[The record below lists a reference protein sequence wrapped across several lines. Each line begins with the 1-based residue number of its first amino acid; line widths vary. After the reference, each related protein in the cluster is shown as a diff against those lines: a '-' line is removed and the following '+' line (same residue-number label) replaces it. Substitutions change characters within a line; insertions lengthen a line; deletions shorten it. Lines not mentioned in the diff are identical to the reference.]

1 MCQALPL
8 ASEEGLQKRALWR
21 KMTVQVSACL
31 FSAQW
36 IPLGPVRQGV

>member
-8 ASEEGLQKRALWR
+8 ASEEGLQKRVLWH
-21 KMTVQVSACL
+21 KIIGQDSVCL